1 MSYLSSPLFLIVC
14 VCAGM
19 CVQCLQRPE
28 EGIGSSGARVASDSK
43 LLIMGPGDRTL
54 VSAGSASAL
63 NCQAIFP
70 TPLSCLMVKK
80 KKIMQRIFLLQLYF
94 VNYVYC
100 SFVFITLNFLFC
112 VPMGV
117 EVCRPQHMYGDQ
129 RPTCLNEFS
138 SSIM

>member
-1 MSYLSSPLFLIVC
+1 MILITELPLQPLIFNCLYV
-14 VCAGM
+14 

-28 EGIGSSGARVASDSK
+28 EDIGSSGARVTSDSK

-70 TPLSCLMVKK
+70 TPLSCLIVK
-80 KKIMQRIFLLQLYF
+80 KKIMLRIFLLQLYF

-100 SFVFITLNFLFC
+100 SFVFTYLKFLC
-112 VPMGV
+112 SYGGRGV
-117 EVCRPQHMYGDQ
+117 QATAHVWRSK
-129 RPTCLNEFS
+129 TNL
-138 SSIM
+138 